1 MAQISTRKRGSTWE
15 YSFEIA
21 SVDGKRKR
29 KSKGGFRTKKECLEA
44 GTQAKAEYDNCGS
57 IIEPSNMSLS
67 DWLDQ
72 WYKDCI
78 ENKFKESTKETY
90 QSVIRKLKA
99 DLGNYKI
106 SALKPITLHN
116 YFNELVN
123 GDYATSTVRNIR
135 RIINSSLNHAYRME
149 LIKSNPCSK
158 VRIATSEEEKY
169 KFPITITPEQ
179 FKQIIN
185 SISYQCLYY
194 KIPFYIGWY
203 TGMRGGEVLA
213 LTWDDVDFEAK
224 TIRVNKTH
232 TQAFGEVMITTP
244 KTPNAVRSIL
254 VGDKLLDI
262 LKMWRER
269 QINNAEKLLREP
281 PNEICTRLSL
291 EPIKAS
297 NLGQQCIKLAKQLNI
312 DFHFHCLRH
321 THATI
326 LIKNGV
332 SIKEVQARLG
342 HKSIQTTLDIYTHI
356 KASETEK
363 SVDVFENL

>member
-1 MAQISTRKRGSTWE
+1 MAQITTRKRGSTWE

-29 KSKGGFRTKKECLEA
+29 KSKSGFRTKAEALKA

-57 IIEPSNMSLS
+57 VIEPSNMSLS

-78 ENKFKESTKETY
+78 EKKFKESTKSTY
-90 QSVIRKLKA
+90 QSVIRKIKV
-99 DLGNYKI
+99 DLGDYKI

-116 YFNELVN
+116 YFNRLADEK
-123 GDYATSTVRNIR
+123 YATTTIRNIR
-135 RIINSSLNHAYRME
+135 RILNSSFNHAYQME

-158 VRIATSEEEKY
+158 VKIKTTEEEKY

-179 FKQIIN
+179 FKQIID
-185 SISYQCLYY
+185 SISYQCQYY
-194 KIPFYIGWY
+194 KIPFYICWY

-213 LTWDDVDFEAK
+213 LTWDDIDFLNK
-224 TIRVNKTH
+224 TITVNKTH
-232 TQAFGEVMITTP
+232 SEAFGEVHITTP
-244 KTPNAVRSIL
+244 KTPNAVRHIL
-254 VGDKLLDI
+254 IGDKLLNI
-262 LKMWRER
+262 LTIWRKH
-269 QINNAEKLLREP
+269 QINNAKKLGIEAP
-281 PNEICTRLSL
+281 DEVCTRLSL
-291 EPIKAS
+291 TPIKGS
-297 NLGQQCIKLAKQLNI
+297 NLRQQCIKLRKELGI

-356 KASETEK
+356 KANETEK

>member
-1 MAQISTRKRGSTWE
+1 MAQITTRKRGKTWE

-21 SVDGKRKR
+21 PIDGKRKR
-29 KSKGGFRTKKECLEA
+29 KTKGGFRTKAEALTA
-44 GTQAKAEYDNCGS
+44 GTQAKAEYDNCGTVS
-57 IIEPSNMSLS
+57 EPSNMSLS
-67 DWLDQ
+67 DWLDK
-72 WYKDCI
+72 WYMNYVDKH
-78 ENKFKESTKETY
+78 FKESTKASY
-90 QSVIRKLKA
+90 QSVIRKIKT
-99 DLGNYKI
+99 DLGHYKI
-106 SALKPITLHN
+106 SSLKPLTLHN
-116 YFNELVN
+116 YFNSLSD
-123 GDYATSTVRNIR
+123 GGYATSTTRGVR
-135 RIINSSLNHAYRME
+135 RILNSALNYAYQME
-149 LIKSNPCSK
+149 IIKSNPCSK
-158 VRIATSEEEKY
+158 VRIKTSDEEKY

-179 FKQIIN
+179 FNQIIN

-213 LTWDDVDFEAK
+213 LTWDDVDFETK

-232 TQAFGEVMITTP
+232 TQAFGEVHITTP
-244 KTPNAVRSIL
+244 KTPNAVRNIL

-262 LKMWRER
+262 LKIWRER
-269 QINNAEKLLREP
+269 QIKNAKKLGISP
-281 PNEICTRLSL
+281 PEEICTRLSL

-297 NLGQQCIKLAKQLNI
+297 NLGQQCIKLRKQLGI

-332 SIKEVQARLG
+332 SIKEVQSRLG

-356 KASETEK
+356 KAHETVK